1 MSETLNYWLLMP
13 QLWLIL
19 GVLFVIAEVVLGGG
33 YVLLSFGISS
43 LLVAILNFVQART
56 QIVVV
61 TDWMDIGLVFA
72 VLTVCTI
79 FLMRRLFVGSVPDN
93 DDINQY

>member
-56 QIVVV
+56 QIAVV

-93 DDINQY
+93 NDINQY